1 MFFNSMP
8 LTVMKTKNIIL
19 ILILTMTCLPLVA
32 DTSRVDIRKL
42 TARSNSGKLVVSM
55 EFVFDELKL
64 KADQLMAFQPV
75 ITSADGQHNV
85 PLTPLLLTGRRA
97 HIYHERAGSD
107 NYPDAIELR
116 RMNGTE
122 QTYAYTDVIAY
133 QPWMK
138 GATLA
143 VMQDLCAC
151 GDKLEQATAQTIR
164 VDYEPFDE
172 VQYAFV
178 TPPAETRKLRE
189 VSGSALL
196 NYRVNATEIDASYM
210 ENTAELDKIRSTI
223 NKVKEDPNVNITAVS
238 IHGYASPEGSY
249 ENNERLARER
259 MQSLLGYVKGLH
271 RFDGVRFD
279 VASTPEDWEGF
290 RRMVSESSL
299 THRDEILKLI
309 DSNEDPDRKEHGIR
323 AAYPDDYRILLAS
336 VYPLLRHADY
346 TVQYVVR
353 PFTSEEAAEIFRTK
367 PSQLSLEELYLLAQ
381 TYPAGSEEYNK
392 VFMTAAYMY
401 PNDEVANINAANVA
415 LRSRDDKAAERFL
428 THAGDTAEAENARG
442 ILHLLRGEAEA
453 AAASFARAAQEGLQQ
468 ADYNLNLL
476 K

>member
-1 MFFNSMP
+1 MP

-55 EFVFDELKL
+55 EFVLDELKL

-75 ITSADGQHNV
+75 ITSADGQQSV
-85 PLTPLLLTGRRA
+85 PLTPLLVTGRRA

-164 VDYEPFDE
+164 VDYESFDE

-279 VASTPEDWEGF
+279 VASTPEDWKGF

-442 ILHLLRGEAEA
+442 ILHLLRGETEA
-453 AAASFARAAQEGLQQ
+453 AAASFARAAHEGLQQ